1 MKLRD
6 KLGSIFFQH
15 CQMIKKRNLKKKFVK
30 LAGTGK
36 RPRQMAVL
44 VLRISPVL
52 PFNVQAPLKL
62 VTAADA

>member
-1 MKLRD
+1 
-6 KLGSIFFQH
+6 
-15 CQMIKKRNLKKKFVK
+15 MIKKRNLKKKFVK

-36 RPRQMAVL
+36 LPRQMAVL